1 MEKNLTYSVAICGG
15 VQVYAK
21 KEFVD
26 LNEAITSAERIVNS
40 QNAINNEDCTYA
52 MIFAGKQM
60 IKYIE

>member
-15 VQVYAK
+15 IQVYAK

-26 LNEAITSAERIVNS
+26 VNEAIASAERIVNS